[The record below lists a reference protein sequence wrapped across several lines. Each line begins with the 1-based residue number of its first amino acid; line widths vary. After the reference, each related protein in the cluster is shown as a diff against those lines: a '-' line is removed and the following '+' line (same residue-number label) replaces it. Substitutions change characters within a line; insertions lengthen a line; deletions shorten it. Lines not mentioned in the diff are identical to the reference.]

1 MDTIETNSPEN
12 VNTAG
17 SAQTAEMVDVFCR
30 AMAKAM
36 TEEQNARQHRNEPAQ
51 EIQSINLPALFFRI
65 LENLKYVVVAAL
77 LLALLGG
84 VYGKIM
90 VRPMYAATAKLYIV
104 GQTES
109 SINLSSLQIGTVL
122 SLDYQEVFKTWE
134 VHEMVRQKLG
144 LNYTYSQMQSLVN
157 VTKPD
162 DTRVLYITV
171 NHADPQLA
179 ADMANAYAEAAQ
191 RFILETMDGDAPN
204 IFSVALV
211 PGVSVSTGG
220 SSYIIIGFLLGTIL
234 SIGCITL
241 MFVFDDRPRNP
252 ANVEDL
258 TGLPTLAVLP
268 VMDMPK
274 GKKQLKS
281 RRKETV

>member
-1 MDTIETNSPEN
+1 MDTIETNTPEN
-12 VNTAG
+12 VNTSG
-17 SAQTAEMVDVFCR
+17 SAQTTEMVDVFCR

-36 TEEQNARQHRNEPAQ
+36 TEEKNAHPHQSEASQ
-51 EIQSINLPALFFRI
+51 EIQSINLTALFFRI
-65 LENLKYVVVAAL
+65 VENLKYVVVAAL

-134 VHEMVRQKLG
+134 VHEMVRQELG
-144 LNYTYSQMQSLVN
+144 LNYSYSQMQSLVN

-171 NHADPQLA
+171 NHPDPQLA

-211 PGVSVSTGG
+211 PSASVSTGG

-234 SIGCITL
+234 SIGVITL

-268 VMDMPK
+268 VLDMPK
-274 GKKQLKS
+274 SKKHLKS
-281 RRKETV
+281 RSKETV